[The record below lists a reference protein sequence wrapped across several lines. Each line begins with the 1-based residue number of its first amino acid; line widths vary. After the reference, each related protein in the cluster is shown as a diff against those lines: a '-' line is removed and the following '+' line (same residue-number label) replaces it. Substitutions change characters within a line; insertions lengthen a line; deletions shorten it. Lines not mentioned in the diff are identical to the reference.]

1 MSTAT
6 TFRRYG
12 IALCA
17 LTALAA
23 LLNHVVHVNPT
34 TVALSF
40 LILVL
45 LVSAYWGFRLA
56 SVVAVVATATFNF
69 FFLPPFHTFT
79 IADPQNWL
87 ALFAF
92 LITAMVASDL
102 AERARREAAQ
112 ANRRRTEVE
121 RLYAF
126 SQSLLTAENASELLN
141 QIPVL
146 VSRTF
151 DLAGAALLVAATD
164 TVYRSSPGIKFDPG
178 KLKTTFA
185 RGEPSTEDAVS
196 YVPLRIGV

>member
-1 MSTAT
+1 MGTAT
-6 TFRRYG
+6 TFGRYG

-17 LTALAA
+17 VAALAA
-23 LLNHVVHVNPT
+23 LLKHVVHVNPT

-40 LILVL
+40 LILIL
-45 LVSAYWGFRLA
+45 MVSANWGFRLA

-126 SQSLLTAENASELLN
+126 SQSLLTADSAVELLN
-141 QIPVL
+141 QVPV
-146 VSRTF
+146 VVTKTF
-151 DLAGAALLVAATD
+151 GIEGAALLVASTH
-164 TVYRSSPGIKFDPG
+164 TIYRSN
-178 KLKTTFA
+178 A
-185 RGEPSTEDAVS
+185 R
-196 YVPLRIGV
+196 